1 MTPRVEAGLRQADND
16 LAMAGYA
23 VDGGFHAQAC
33 YHASQEAE
41 KALKAILISLDS
53 EPRQTH
59 ALEALVSS
67 LAAAGVPTEPLTG
80 LRLNALSRMNSATR
94 YPDGDQA
101 PSDLFDRVDADMAIA
116 TAKNVLAFVHSLMP

>member
-1 MTPRVEAGLRQADND
+1 MTPRVEAWLRQADND

-33 YHASQEAE
+33 YHASQAAE
-41 KALKAILISLDS
+41 KAMKAILISLDR

-59 ALEALVSS
+59 SLEVLAQS
-67 LAAAGVPTEPLTG
+67 LAAAGVSTEPLAA

-101 PSDLFDRVDADMAIA
+101 PSDLFDRVDADAAIA
-116 TAKNVLAFVHSLMP
+116 TGKAVLAFVRSLLG